1 MLYFVYK
8 KKVFEGI
15 KMILLKSFF
24 RKKTTKNYFIIFLIT
39 IILLVVF
46 IIGKNYCIN
55 LINENYTG
63 SFIQI
68 TDTKDKY
75 QSLLNNSSFKSVK
88 KGVIY
93 GDDNDNI
100 VIIEASNIKED
111 NVIYVSNEYSELIN
125 KTINVYNTDL
135 KIIDTYNSN
144 VPNQFIGSKN
154 TIEKLIEKTNKT
166 VFLVDLNNWNNYD
179 KVVNKLNKEYKNI
192 LTYINEQSDFD
203 YKPVITALDIFII
216 LNIIILIIVIAIACF
231 NIIEDEKKINTL
243 YNYIGYSKIQIKLLT
258 FAKIIFLVISN
269 LLICLV
275 IYIILENIFLS

>member
-75 QSLLNNSSFKSVK
+75 QSLFL
-88 KGVIY
+88 
-93 GDDNDNI
+93 
-100 VIIEASNIKED
+100 
-111 NVIYVSNEYSELIN
+111 
-125 KTINVYNTDL
+125 
-135 KIIDTYNSN
+135 
-144 VPNQFIGSKN
+144 FI
-154 TIEKLIEKTNKT
+154 
-166 VFLVDLNNWNNYD
+166 
-179 KVVNKLNKEYKNI
+179 
-192 LTYINEQSDFD
+192 
-203 YKPVITALDIFII
+203 
-216 LNIIILIIVIAIACF
+216 
-231 NIIEDEKKINTL
+231 
-243 YNYIGYSKIQIKLLT
+243 
-258 FAKIIFLVISN
+258 
-269 LLICLV
+269 
-275 IYIILENIFLS
+275 